1 MMQSER
7 EDDQVFLNE
16 DMISRLFINQQRQ
29 KEVKDQKVYTQRQRE
44 MQEIQDRP
52 SILPKSRDI
61 ALSSQRFSLPI
72 HSPIRYKKEIMTYQ
86 SRKEEA
92 KRLKYLNDREK
103 EMAEDREMQ
112 AFYKSP
118 LTKKLNR

>member
-1 MMQSER
+1 
-7 EDDQVFLNE
+7 
-16 DMISRLFINQQRQ
+16 
-29 KEVKDQKVYTQRQRE
+29 
-44 MQEIQDRP
+44 
-52 SILPKSRDI
+52 
-61 ALSSQRFSLPI
+61 
-72 HSPIRYKKEIMTYQ
+72 MTYQ